1 MRRLLLAAFVTAIPV
16 MAVRADDGQPI
27 RIVLHPKGPP
37 SPVLRYPLLP
47 ELRHR
52 KSGNTA
58 PLYREADKKLAPFT
72 RDLGDGYHERLD
84 QWRLAPL
91 KELPREQMHAWFTKI
106 GPVLHDVETAARCET
121 CDWELT
127 AALCEKGVGVRLDGV
142 QALRGFTAEFGVRA
156 RLALAEGRIEDALRD
171 VQTMFAMARHAN
183 SGPTLICALV
193 AAALTNSACDV
204 LQEVIQE
211 PNAPNL
217 YWSLTDLPAPFIDLK
232 SAFQGERLAGYG
244 AFPGMGRFARDRT
257 SAPLTPDECTKLT
270 ADLLLGS
277 TTTRVSL
284 GKEILRKHEAAKR
297 VLIGDGWQAAS
308 LEKMPHLQVAMLR
321 VFVDY
326 ESVLDEMRKLTS
338 LPFWQAAPALEE
350 LYKRLA
356 KAPQSELDAPI
367 VPFGLQLFRPH
378 ASVIEARTRC
388 ERRLAVLRCI
398 EAIRLYAAAH
408 GGRLPTKLADIQE
421 VPVPLDPFTG
431 QFLEYRVMGER
442 ATLSSSG
449 RPVFGVRDSPRD
461 RVAYDLAVK

>member
-1 MRRLLLAAFVTAIPV
+1 
-16 MAVRADDGQPI
+16 
-27 RIVLHPKGPP
+27 
-37 SPVLRYPLLP
+37 
-47 ELRHR
+47 
-52 KSGNTA
+52 
-58 PLYREADKKLAPFT
+58 
-72 RDLGDGYHERLD
+72 
-84 QWRLAPL
+84 
-91 KELPREQMHAWFTKI
+91 
-106 GPVLHDVETAARCET
+106 
-121 CDWELT
+121 
-127 AALCEKGVGVRLDGV
+127 V

-297 VLIGDGWQAAS
+297 ARQVVDPDFDVAYLRVGSGAAQFRI
-308 LEKMPHLQVAMLR
+308 EDDHGERGEDQVAMLR